1 MNVPPHNLRV
11 VSLGV
16 GVYPKP
22 KHRLLSLARWYNC
35 LLSVQLLQ
43 KTLEINTQSMDQ
55 LRDILFKHIATIRI
69 SDTFERPEM
78 ATDLF
83 EHNPGKLNLLRLRGR
98 ESFASHEKNSVN
110 FSSDIRNIM
119 AIPEAQLE
127 TWSHQGSITQSK
139 NTYAAIKRCLDDP
152 NTSYAGKRFEVF
164 LQGSYGNDTNIYAE
178 SDVDTVIRLDSVYF
192 YDASALQPHELAAFN
207 ADFVPA
213 TYTYAQLNPKSSL
226 PCRAAS
232 ASPTSSSAQRP
243 STSKRTPAAAP
254 LMSSSPRNT
263 SGTIRALPLRYE
275 PGICFFTSSG
285 NRIVNYPKQHAQNC
299 TAKHQSTNQWFKPM
313 VRILKNLRGRLIKT
327 ARFAK
332 EARPRIFSKDCSR
345 TSPTTNSA
353 GATRTLSSKPST
365 GSSKPTAPR

>member
-1 MNVPPHNLRV
+1 
-11 VSLGV
+11 
-16 GVYPKP
+16 
-22 KHRLLSLARWYNC
+22 
-35 LLSVQLLQ
+35 
-43 KTLEINTQSMDQ
+43 
-55 LRDILFKHIATIRI
+55 
-69 SDTFERPEM
+69 
-78 ATDLF
+78 
-83 EHNPGKLNLLRLRGR
+83 
-98 ESFASHEKNSVN
+98 
-110 FSSDIRNIM
+110 M

-213 TYTYAQLNPKSSL
+213 TYTYAQFKPQVLATLQSSFGVADVVL
-226 PCRAAS
+226 GTKAINIKANASRRSADVVVAA
-232 ASPTSSSAQRP
+232 QYLRYY
-243 STSKRTPAAAP
+243 
-254 LMSSSPRNT
+254 
-263 SGTIRALPLRYE
+263 SGALPLRYE

-313 VRILKNLRGRLIKT
+313 VRILKNLRGRLIQNGAIRQGSAPSYFLEGLLSNVPDDKFGRSYT
-327 ARFAK
+327 DTFV
-332 EARPRIFSKDCSR
+332 EAVNWIIKADRTKMTCANREYYLVRDAAAECWPCADCESFLAAAVALW
-345 TSPTTNSA
+345 TNWS
-353 GATRTLSSKPST
+353 
-365 GSSKPTAPR
+365 